1 MIAIDGNSLAGKL
14 YRYWQRR
21 GGRNKYDYQENLC
34 HFVRVCVFW
43 APWYGFWR
51 HPLFGTFMVPWS
63 MLLVSLFVACLISV
77 PILITLTVRL
87 IFTCLVVISLVILL
101 AVGVFWSIG
110 KFWEILEGARNATK
124 RGVKWVWRAVKGDE
138 AWYWFW
144 YKSYTRANIKPWLI
158 VVLIIQVVSLLWV
171 KWIFYSILL
180 IEVASLLVKS
190 LIFLAFFLAE
200 KKIFVTVGEKVGN
213 ASAVVKKPVLG
224 TVGVIASWFMAQKRK
239 ICPYVEIV

>member
-1 MIAIDGNSLAGKL
+1 MITIDGNSLAGKL

-51 HPLFGTFMVPWS
+51 HPLFGTFMAPGSV
-63 MLLVSLFVACLISV
+63 LLVSFFIVCLIIAPALIALV
-77 PILITLTVRL
+77 TRILA
-87 IFTCLVVISLVILL
+87 FLVVILFAASVL
-101 AVGVFWSIG
+101 WSIG
-110 KFWEILEGARNATK
+110 KFWGILGGARNATK

-180 IEVASLLVKS
+180 IEVVSLLVKS

-200 KKIFVTVGEKVGN
+200 KEIFNTIGEKVGN

-224 TVGVIASWFMAQKRK
+224 TVGVVASWFMAQKRK
-239 ICPYVEIV
+239 VCPYVEIV